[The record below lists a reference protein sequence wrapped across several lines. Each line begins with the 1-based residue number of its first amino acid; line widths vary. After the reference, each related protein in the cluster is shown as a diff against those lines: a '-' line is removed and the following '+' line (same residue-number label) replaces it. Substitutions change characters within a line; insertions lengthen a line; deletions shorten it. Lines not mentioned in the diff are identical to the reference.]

1 MNGASST
8 TNTLTLLIDAPDGVF
23 TANGEHIA
31 GWWPTA
37 KLFDDTGTFIRG

>member
-1 MNGASST
+1 
-8 TNTLTLLIDAPDGVF
+8 VF